1 MTNQISAKPSRR
13 MLDVVS
19 CYNCDS
25 RSSISISDLP
35 TPYTTSFADLVASDE
50 VTLADMSQTEATQTE
65 SIDGQDP
72 ANAQKKVKNRR
83 PASKPIYMV
92 IQPPEELFARIP
104 A

>member
-13 MLDVVS
+13 MLDVVN
-19 CYNCDS
+19 CYDCDS

-35 TPYTTSFADLVASDE
+35 TPYTTSFAELVASDE